1 MPLDREATFGDV
13 GAGTSLGAY
22 ELLVPIAQG
31 GMAVVW
37 AARLR
42 GSGGFQK
49 LVAVKTIRRSLR
61 CDARIERMFLSEAK
75 LTARIAHPNVCS
87 IRELGEESNCLFMA
101 MEWVDGDTLAAIEE
115 RMPEGLPVISAAR
128 IGIDVGLGLAAVH
141 TLTDERGRRLGLV
154 HCDVSPQNVLVTL
167 DGTIKVVDFGLVRAT
182 ALRSVASERELLGGK
197 MSFMA
202 PEQADGLVDAR
213 TDVFAL
219 GVVLYRLITG
229 RHPFE
234 GASALERFRNMRQR
248 DDAPPAPSTLRPECP
263 PALSQAIMRAIQ
275 RKPASRFYSMTAF
288 VRALRAAVPEVEGAL
303 CRQELAA
310 IARRTIG
317 QTVLE
322 RRLTIRAAM
331 RAADGARLSW
341 PPPEPEPIS
350 LPSSVLEELEPPPAL
365 QTIRPVSVA
374 TQPVRPLRRSR
385 AGVVGLVAAAVTL
398 IGATSFTV
406 RSMSAAPPAAE
417 PPAAAL
423 GVPMS
428 EPVETPRPRVE
439 LPARAAP
446 PTPRAQPSPVAT
458 PTTPS
463 PVATPATPTPAG
475 TAAPT
480 AAPSQSATP
489 SAKPGPDWRFDPG
502 F

>member
-13 GAGTSLGAY
+13 GAGTRLGAY

-61 CDARIERMFLSEAK
+61 FDARVERMFLSEAK
-75 LTARIAHPNVCS
+75 LTARIAHPNVCAV
-87 IRELGEESNCLFMA
+87 RELGEESNCLFMA

-115 RMPEGLPVISAAR
+115 QKPEGLPVAVAAR

-141 TLTDERGRRLGLV
+141 SMKDERGRRLGLV

-167 DGTIKVVDFGLVRAT
+167 DGTIKVVDFGLVRAS
-182 ALRSVASERELLGGK
+182 ALRSVASDQELLGGK

-213 TDVFAL
+213 TDIFAL
-219 GVVLYRLITG
+219 GVVLYRLVTG

-234 GASALERFRNMRQR
+234 GATALERFRNMRRQNG
-248 DDAPPAPSTLRPECP
+248 APPPPSALRPECP
-263 PALSQAIMRAIQ
+263 TALSRAIMRAIR
-275 RKPASRFYSMTAF
+275 RKPASRFHNMAAF
-288 VRALRAAVPEVEGAL
+288 VRALRSALPEVESAE
-303 CRQELAA
+303 CRHELAA
-310 IARRTIG
+310 IARRTVG
-317 QTVLE
+317 QSVLE

-331 RAADGARLSW
+331 QAADAARLSW
-341 PPPEPEPIS
+341 PPPEPEPVS

-365 QTIRPVSVA
+365 QTIRPVSISS
-374 TQPVRPLRRSR
+374 PSVRPRRR
-385 AGVVGLVAAAVTL
+385 EGAGFAGLIAAAVTL
-398 IGATSFTV
+398 VGATVFTV
-406 RSMSAAPPAAE
+406 SSMSASSVEAQPPAAAFGVATSAPVEMPRPAVARPMLAPPAA
-417 PPAAAL
+417 PSSSAKPVPAPAAKP
-423 GVPMS
+423 VP
-428 EPVETPRPRVE
+428 
-439 LPARAAP
+439 AP
-446 PTPRAQPSPVAT
+446 
-458 PTTPS
+458 
-463 PVATPATPTPAG
+463 
-475 TAAPT
+475 
-480 AAPSQSATP
+480 TP
-489 SAKPGPDWRFDPG
+489 SARPRPDWRFDPG